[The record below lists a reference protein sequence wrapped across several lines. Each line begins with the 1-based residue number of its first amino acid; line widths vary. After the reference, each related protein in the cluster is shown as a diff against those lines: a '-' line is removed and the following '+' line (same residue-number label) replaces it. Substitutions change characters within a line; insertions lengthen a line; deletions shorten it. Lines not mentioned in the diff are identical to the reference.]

1 MIESKKNREAFEEII
16 TRWAKHTKVD
26 QWLRDGD
33 ILNLVSS
40 LMGELYHVTLTCG
53 HQVKELNEGIDI
65 EFEDNRIDEN
75 GAYKCKVSS
84 CVCKDCLRDYSKFPK
99 FRRSK

>member
-1 MIESKKNREAFEEII
+1 MIESKKNRKAFEEII

-40 LMGELYHVTLTCG
+40 LLGELYHITLSCG
-53 HQVKELNEGIDI
+53 CQVKEMDEGIDVT
-65 EFEDNRIDEN
+65 FEDNCVDED
-75 GAYKCKVSS
+75 GFGKRTVSCS
-84 CVCKDCLRDYSKFPK
+84 VCKDCLKVYSKFPK
-99 FRRSK
+99 FERR